1 MKQFKNGIVQ
11 FTEFEFDNK
20 IPLHLLYFG
29 NVVVRTVIG
38 EKRRHILS
46 LWIRNPTFESSMS
59 PYLKTH
65 SFIFLYNVD

>member
-46 LWIRNPTFESSMS
+46 L
-59 PYLKTH
+59 
-65 SFIFLYNVD
+65 